1 MSPVTLD
8 PVQRFVAYGNGS
20 GVKPA
25 DDRMPSR
32 HEAASGRRRPGLEYD
47 A

>member
-25 DDRMPSR
+25 GDRMG
-32 HEAASGRRRPGLEYD
+32 AA